1 MGQRVSDNPIRWVKV
16 TMGMIRIRKKTIEAW
31 LKNKSTPPRTLKE
44 VSVHLGISQSLLSY
58 ILSDKRQVT
67 PNVLRKLCD
76 LTGYDV
82 GDLCF
87 YDRTKESENDKK

>member
-1 MGQRVSDNPIRWVKV
+1 
-16 TMGMIRIRKKTIEAW
+16 MGMIRIKKEVITTW
-31 LKNKSTPPRTLKE
+31 LSNKTTPPRTIEEIAKTIK
-44 VSVHLGISQSLLSY
+44 VDPSLLFM
-58 ILSDKRQVT
+58 ILSDKRQIT

-87 YDRTKESENDKK
+87 YDRNKEPEEDNDK

>member
-1 MGQRVSDNPIRWVKV
+1 MLRV
-16 TMGMIRIRKKTIEAW
+16 RKKIIKAW

-44 VSVHLGISQSLLSY
+44 MSVHLGISQSLLSY
-58 ILSDKRQVT
+58 ILSDKRQIT

-82 GDLCF
+82 GDICY
-87 YDRTKESENDKK
+87 YDRSRD

>member
-1 MGQRVSDNPIRWVKV
+1 MS
-16 TMGMIRIRKKTIEAW
+16 MIRIKKDTLDSW
-31 LKNKSTPPRTLKE
+31 LKNKTTPPRNYEE
-44 VSVHLGISQSLLSY
+44 VAEHLNISPSLLSL

-67 PNVLRKLCD
+67 PSVLRKLCD

-87 YDRTKESENDKK
+87 YDRALSADSENDG

>member
-1 MGQRVSDNPIRWVKV
+1 
-16 TMGMIRIRKKTIEAW
+16 MGMLRVRKKIIKAW

-44 VSVHLGISQSLLSY
+44 MSVHLGISQSLLSY
-58 ILSDKRQVT
+58 ILSDKRQIT

-82 GDLCF
+82 GDICY
-87 YDRTKESENDKK
+87 YDRSRD

>member
-1 MGQRVSDNPIRWVKV
+1 MTGN
-16 TMGMIRIRKKTIEAW
+16 IRKTDKGAILMGIIRLKVEVIKNW
-31 LKNKSTPPRTLKE
+31 LKNKTTPPRNSE
-44 VSVHLGISQSLLSY
+44 EMADQLGISQSLFSM

-67 PNVLRKLCD
+67 PSVLRKLCE

-87 YDRTKESENDKK
+87 YDRSRDPVEE

>member
-1 MGQRVSDNPIRWVKV
+1 
-16 TMGMIRIRKKTIEAW
+16 MIRIRKKVIKAW
-31 LKNKSTPPRTLKE
+31 LRNKMTPPRTLE
-44 VSVHLGISQSLLSY
+44 EMAAHMGISQSLLSY

-82 GDLCF
+82 GDICY
-87 YDRTKESENDKK
+87 YDRSRDQQF

>member
-1 MGQRVSDNPIRWVKV
+1 MS
-16 TMGMIRIRKKTIEAW
+16 MIRIKKDVIDSW
-31 LKNKSTPPRTLKE
+31 LKNKSTPPRTYEE
-44 VSVHLGISQSLLSY
+44 VAEQLNISPSLFSL

-76 LTGYDV
+76 LTGYDI

-87 YDRTKESENDKK
+87 YDRTKEPEEDSDK

>member
-1 MGQRVSDNPIRWVKV
+1 MLRV
-16 TMGMIRIRKKTIEAW
+16 RKKIIKAR

-44 VSVHLGISQSLLSY
+44 MSVHLGISQSLLSY
-58 ILSDKRQVT
+58 ILSDKRQIT

-82 GDLCF
+82 GDICY
-87 YDRTKESENDKK
+87 YDRSRD